1 MIWHI
6 FQKSLW
12 DKTEKVERK
21 KNLNVQKLTFDTNL
35 DTFITCTVPISVLI
49 QRHIYEGSNS
59 AESKHR
65 RAATKAKWNI
75 LHYHQGS
82 PLRLKSSALP
92 SFRGSAQ
99 LQNVLPRDCV
109 HTCKCAHARPSTC
122 THTHTQQNQRR
133 NKIRKRGEETR
144 FRMSLSVFY
153 CDIILFCVP
162 PPWQGTGRL
171 EQQSECDVTFWWGL
185 YPARLLLICKL
196 T

>member
-21 KNLNVQKLTFDTNL
+21 KKILMCKNSL
-35 DTFITCTVPISVLI
+35 LI
-49 QRHIYEGSNS
+49 QILTPLLLALFPLRSLFRGTSMRVQI
-59 AESKHR
+59 AQ
-65 RAATKAKWNI
+65 RASTGERQQKQVKWNI

-82 PLRLKSSALP
+82 LLRLKSSALP

-122 THTHTQQNQRR
+122 THTHS
-133 NKIRKRGEETR
+133 KIKEYTKYGKGEKKQDLGCLWVCFT
-144 FRMSLSVFY
+144 VT
-153 CDIILFCVP
+153 LFCFASLLRGRE
-162 PPWQGTGRL
+162 QGDWSNN
-171 EQQSECDVTFWWGL
+171 QSVMWHFGEAFILHDSC
-185 YPARLLLICKL
+185 
-196 T
+196 

>member
-1 MIWHI
+1 MC
-6 FQKSLW
+6 KNSL
-12 DKTEKVERK
+12 
-21 KNLNVQKLTFDTNL
+21 
-35 DTFITCTVPISVLI
+35 LI
-49 QRHIYEGSNS
+49 QILTPLLLALFPFRSLFRGTSMRVQI
-59 AESKHR
+59 AQ
-65 RAATKAKWNI
+65 RASTGERQQWQVKWNI

-133 NKIRKRGEETR
+133 NKTRKRGEETR